1 MKNSVRLVILL
12 LVFLVLLGMVFV
24 LKKNNAESGDTV
36 ANTQIVVLDAKKED
50 VMRITYEYEGET
62 YTFEKE
68 DGTWYYAPDHSV
80 EVTQLFIN
88 SMAGILAPLRAEQAI
103 ENVTDMSQF
112 GLDEDVRTVQF
123 ETADGSYSIEIGD
136 HNSLS
141 NVDYIRLPSGDNTV
155 YVVSSITV
163 AAFDKHLEDVAK
175 ITEETAE

>member
-1 MKNSVRLVILL
+1 VKNSLRLVILV

-24 LKKNNAESGDTV
+24 LKKNNANTGDTV
-36 ANTQIVVLDAKKED
+36 ANTQIIVLDVKKED
-50 VMRITYEYEGET
+50 VKRITYEYEGQT

-68 DGTWYYAPDHSV
+68 EGTWYYAPDHSV

-88 SMAGILAPLRAEQAI
+88 SMAGILAPLRAEQTI
-103 ENVTDMSQF
+103 ENVDDMAQF
-112 GLDEDVRTVQF
+112 GLAEDVRTVQF
-123 ETADGSYSIEIGD
+123 ETADASYSIEIGD

-141 NVDYIRLPSGDNTV
+141 DVDYIRLPSDNTV

-163 AAFDKHLEDVAK
+163 AAFDKSLEDVAK